1 MQHCKIEMTNNEKEN
16 KKEYLKKY
24 YNENKSKILAGMREK
39 IPCSGCGKLISKCNM
54 NKHQGTYVCQRKTR
68 VKNNDDDDKI
78 TKLTEMVQRLL
89 DKQEIRD

>member
-1 MQHCKIEMTNNEKEN
+1 MSDN
-16 KKEYLKKY
+16 KKENQKKYLKKY
-24 YNENKSKILAGMREK
+24 YTDNKTKILAGMCEK

-78 TKLTEMVQRLL
+78 TKLTEMIQRLI
-89 DKQEIRD
+89 DEQKTRD